1 MDAKGGLQGHEGAK
15 SIELLMP
22 NETLTLSNEQLHV
35 LRCYRCL
42 ETMIRFVNWVAQ
54 MVKKLPVMQE
64 TWLQSLVW
72 EDSPGGGHDNPFEYS
87 CLENPHGQRNL
98 EGYSLWSHKE
108 SYTAE

>member
-54 MVKKLPVMQE
+54 MVKKLPVMQDVKPGILE
-64 TWLQSLVW
+64 VKSTHSGTWQA
-72 EDSPGGGHDNPFEYS
+72 SPNPGTGTFELS
-87 CLENPHGQRNL
+87 EPSIFNCLGLNFPNC
-98 EGYSLWSHKE
+98 
-108 SYTAE
+108 